1 MVEFKVF
8 GLLLLG
14 IVIAAADG
22 GVIRFGQ
29 HVAGGVLFLHGLCF
43 SAQGC
48 QFTGDRAVQAVHVRG
63 NVCLNVGQKLRC
75 MGAVQCDNGVAHV
88 YGGRCAD
95 VDKAHSRKGYGKQE
109 CGAPGEVETLRAGKL
124 DALHEQTSRTG
135 YHRRGWKE
143 YGMKTFHRAEQTD
156 ACCNQKNALQDPELG
171 LLPPADFFFVRHRIR
186 LLSGCGWVVRLRP
199 AAARKG

>member
-14 IVIAAADG
+14 IVIAAADEV
-22 GVIRFGQ
+22 VIPFGQ

-95 VDKAHSRKGYGKQE
+95 VDKAHSTECHREQE
-109 CGAPGEVETLRAGKL
+109 RGAAGEVETLRAGKL